1 MHTPRALLVSE
12 VFGVKLK
19 FYRSGPVH
27 SKVTSPST
35 FDTILVLLFDP
46 AMKAGDP
53 VAMHATVD
61 AYGDELEYI
70 FSCWLCHNK
79 VIGAILLDLEKAFR
93 VRLPGASGRQC
104 LAMSVDEV

>member
-1 MHTPRALLVSE
+1 MHAPRALLVSE

-27 SKVTSPST
+27 SKVTSPPT
-35 FDTILVLLFDP
+35 FDTIWVLLLDP
-46 AMKAGDP
+46 AMKVRDL

-70 FSCWLCHNK
+70 FSCWLRHDI
-79 VIGAILLDLEKAFR
+79 VIGAIPLILRRRFVYGFPAPLAAN
-93 VRLPGASGRQC
+93 AS
-104 LAMSVDEV
+104 L

>member
-1 MHTPRALLVSE
+1 M
-12 VFGVKLK
+12 
-19 FYRSGPVH
+19 H
-27 SKVTSPST
+27 SKITSPPT
-35 FDTILVLLFDP
+35 FDTIWVLLLYP
-46 AMKAGDP
+46 AMKVRDL